1 MATNGEKF
9 LALTRA
15 KHFVLSGHALD
26 RIEQYTGLRPTA
38 ALAHMLFRRSQ
49 YHRAEDLML
58 FGYRP
63 AYARRVQRGVRSWY
77 FVFSLFG
84 QELVAVVS
92 KGTRLDEFVWVT
104 TYAPNAQ
111 TLHYRLAAPATTQ
124 AA

>member
-9 LALTRA
+9 LRLTRA
-15 KHFVLSGHALD
+15 TALTVSGHALD
-26 RIEQYTGLRPTA
+26 RIEQYTGLRPTV
-38 ALAHMLFRRSQ
+38 ALAQMLFRRSA
-49 YHRAEDLML
+49 YHRAEDLYL

-63 AYARRVQRGVRSWY
+63 GYARRLRRGVRSWY

-92 KGTRLDEFVWVT
+92 TGPRPNEYVWVT

-111 TLHYRLAAPATTQ
+111 TAHYRLAAPATTY